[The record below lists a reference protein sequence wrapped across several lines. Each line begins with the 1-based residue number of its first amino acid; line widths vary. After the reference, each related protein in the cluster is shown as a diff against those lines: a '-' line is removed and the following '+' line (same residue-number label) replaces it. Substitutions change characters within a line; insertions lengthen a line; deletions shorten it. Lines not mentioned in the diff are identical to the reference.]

1 MSNEIRINAQLSVR
15 NNNFVDQFAPGNIS
29 INQANP
35 GRGGSVQS
43 IPTTSGGT
51 VVSVTLPAGTANGY
65 CCLRNLDS
73 ANYLT
78 WGVESGGRDGYRGHP
93 KPGRGGH
100 LPPGAGVTLMA
111 LANAAAVLLDTR
123 VYCN

>member
-1 MSNEIRINAQLSVR
+1 M
-15 NNNFVDQFAPGNIS
+15 
-29 INQANP
+29 
-35 GRGGSVQS
+35 QS

-78 WGVESGGRDGYRGHP
+78 WGVESGGAMVTVGTLN
-93 KPGRGGH
+93 PGEVAIFR
-100 LPPGAGVTLMA
+100 LGAGVTLMA